1 MLAILAG
8 QGLGPIRFGATRA
21 TIERLMEAP
30 CDVATETMCRYIP
43 RAIEFTLDKGV
54 VSRIRV
60 HRIGRSA
67 GRDKAGNPAT
77 YGAFNGAIPPDL
89 RMGMLP
95 WAIQEKLGKPLSV
108 DKVSDPAF
116 GTEELHHYTG
126 LTVEYDRMPNG
137 NLVMGGVTLT
147 KADVSTPPG

>member
-8 QGLGPIRFGATRA
+8 KGVGPIRFGATRA
-21 TIERLMEAP
+21 TVERLMEAP
-30 CDVATETMCRYIP
+30 CDVATPTMCRYIA
-43 RAIEFTLDKGV
+43 RAIEFTLDNGV

-60 HRIGRSA
+60 HRIGRPA
-67 GRDKAGNPAT
+67 GLGKDGRPVT

-95 WAIQEKLGKPLSV
+95 WAIKEKLGEPKSV
-108 DKVSDPAF
+108 EKVSDPRF
-116 GTEELHHYTG
+116 STEELDHYDG

-137 NLVMGGVTLT
+137 KLVMGGVTIT
-147 KADVSTPPG
+147 KANVSASPG